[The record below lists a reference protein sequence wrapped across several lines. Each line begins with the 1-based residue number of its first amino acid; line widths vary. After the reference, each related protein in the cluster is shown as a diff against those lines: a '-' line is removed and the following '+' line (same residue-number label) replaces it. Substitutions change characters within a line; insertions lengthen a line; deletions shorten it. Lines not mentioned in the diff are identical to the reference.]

1 MKLLKVKS
9 GGTGVVFADGVERD
23 ISLQLVES
31 AKPGNYVIVHA
42 GFAIQVMDE
51 EAAEETLSLLKKMS
65 ESDR

>member
-1 MKLLKVKS
+1 M
-9 GGTGVVFADGVERD
+9 VFADGVERD